1 MHLFIIFSMGSILFI
16 NGFQSNSLIRG
27 LNSIHQYNFKTTSSF
42 LSTYNKKSYDPT
54 YSSLPFIETR
64 KKKLNHRPL
73 KKFTTILLGIIPFLR
88 KPLANASGISGPPI
102 KSSFSPLQ
110 GLCLWLLLS
119 FLTGLMH
126 STESAITKISPW
138 KVKQF
143 VDEEGP
149 DSPFAT
155 LSNNITRLLI
165 TILLFTTACSIYK
178 TALFVATVEKLF
190 PTASLGAITVGL
202 TAFTLFFEE
211 LVPKALAVS
220 NSELVARK
228 FVPIIS
234 KVSTIIWPLTSA
246 VTILNDLALDLI
258 GLRTKEDQSVSEDML
273 RRVVDEAQRSDEGIE
288 TEEVG

>member
-1 MHLFIIFSMGSILFI
+1 MVYILKI
-16 NGFQSNSLIRG
+16 NGLQSSLFKF
-27 LNSIHQYNFKTTSSF
+27 NSIYRSTHLSVSISANDNNFKYNRVDSPLKQYNNSINYEH
-42 LSTYNKKSYDPT
+42 L
-54 YSSLPFIETR
+54 
-64 KKKLNHRPL
+64 RPL
-73 KKFTTILLGIIPFLR
+73 KKLAIGLIGALPFFSK
-88 KPLANASGISGPPI
+88 KPLAFASGISGPPI

-110 GLCLWLLLS
+110 GLCLWLILS

-149 DSPFAT
+149 NSPFAT

-190 PTASLGAITVGL
+190 PTASLGTITIGL

-234 KVSTIIWPLTSA
+234 KISTVILPLTSA
-246 VTILNDLALDLI
+246 VTILNDLVLNLI
-258 GLRTKEDQSVSEDML
+258 GLRSKEDQSVSEDML

-288 TEEVG
+288 TEEVRG